1 VSVSS
6 HTPPPLLSSNAQPEN
21 TMSTLKTH
29 RFSAHQVSVSCSA
42 GGEQQSDAT
51 PQVARGWARSP
62 CRPLQEPILLL
73 RWVCFRGGGLP
84 NPDLA
89 RVEGGGG
96 RQALRGASLAVWT
109 TTPWTLPA
117 NLAVAVGPS
126 VDYCVVESS
135 VRACF
140 ALSPCYRGVHPNS

>member
-1 VSVSS
+1 
-6 HTPPPLLSSNAQPEN
+6 
-21 TMSTLKTH
+21 MSTLKTH

-96 RQALRGASLAVWT
+96 AAGAARRFVGSVDHHPLDAARQPGCSRGPLRGLLRGGELGEGLFCPVTLLPRGAS
-109 TTPWTLPA
+109 
-117 NLAVAVGPS
+117 
-126 VDYCVVESS
+126 
-135 VRACF
+135 
-140 ALSPCYRGVHPNS
+140 